1 MGAPHDPDES
11 DVPEWIVSTA
21 KALGMNE
28 IRVRWKLI
36 RWQRALKN
44 MRRDLAPASRR
55 FEHQICASCGAV
67 QDNEAKVCSSCKEKL
82 SAPAARLL
90 KRLGLRIPT
99 ALSISSLLAVSFI
112 MLYGRMWISG
122 PGQTLWGWTTPT
134 FITYGGMIPELV
146 VEDRQWWRLATACF
160 MHLGIFHLGFN
171 TVAIMQIGP
180 SVEELF
186 GRGRMLFFFMLTG
199 VLAFGVSALVQDAPT
214 AGASGAIMGLIGV
227 AAGWGQRDGTSV
239 GREVRNQMVQWAVYT
254 MFFGIM
260 VNANHVAHAAGF
272 VFGGLLGYAFDPRQL
287 ERTRRSTLSY
297 ALGVVGTL
305 ALAGTVA
312 IMVFPLAP
320 PRGRGLEDAE
330 AALYED
336 VEHDGFGES
345 DDGSMAEM
353 AASMSAACRLLRA
366 GKADEARARL
376 MASMQPDEAAEAARV
391 DAGAWDPWLEHACE
405 WTDQMRETCATFR
418 RDGAAM
424 FGDPSSKIAQTMT
437 RQLEIGCNSLEQ
449 P

>member
-1 MGAPHDPDES
+1 MGDKHDPDES
-11 DVPEWIVSTA
+11 DVPEWIVSAAT
-21 KALGMNE
+21 ALGMNE

-36 RWQRALKN
+36 RWQRALRS

-55 FEHQICASCGAV
+55 FQHQICAGCGAV
-67 QDNEAKVCSSCKEKL
+67 QDHEAKVCSSCNDKL
-82 SAPAARLL
+82 SAPAARWL
-90 KRLGLRIPT
+90 KKLGLRIPT

-112 MLYGRMWISG
+112 MLFGRMWISG

-146 VEDRQWWRLATACF
+146 IEEGQWWRLATACF

-199 VLAFGVSALVQDAPT
+199 VLAFAASALLQDAPT

-227 AAGWGQRDGTSV
+227 AAGWGQRDGTSL
-239 GREVRNQMVQWAVYT
+239 GREVRNQMVQWGVYT

-287 ERTRRSTLSY
+287 ERSGRSTLSHV
-297 ALGVVGTL
+297 LGAAGAL
-305 ALAGTVA
+305 ALAGTIA
-312 IMVFPLAP
+312 IMIFPLPSAR
-320 PRGRGLEDAE
+320 RGSVEDAME
-330 AALYED
+330 AIYED
-336 VEHDGFGES
+336 PDEDLGDPDEGALVE
-345 DDGSMAEM
+345 MT
-353 AASMSAACRLLRA
+353 ASVARACDLHRA
-366 GKADEARARL
+366 GKEEEAKAVMAR
-376 MASMQPDEAAEAARV
+376 MN
-391 DAGAWDPWLEHACE
+391 GEHAAAGHEIYTVDFACQM
-405 WTDQMRETCATFR
+405 TDLQREACQQLRAK
-418 RDGAAM
+418 GPAM
-424 FGDPSSKIAQTMT
+424 FGDPSRKQVQDMARYQEIVCKG
-437 RQLEIGCNSLEQ
+437 LEAR

>member
-1 MGAPHDPDES
+1 MGDKHDPDES
-11 DVPEWIVSTA
+11 DVPEWIVSAA

-36 RWQRALKN
+36 RWQRALRN
-44 MRRDLAPASRR
+44 MRRDLAPASRG
-55 FEHQICASCGAV
+55 FQHQICASCGAV

-90 KRLGLRIPT
+90 KKLGLRIPE

-112 MLYGRMWISG
+112 MLFGRMWISG

-146 VEDRQWWRLATACF
+146 IEERQWWRLATACF

-227 AAGWGQRDGTSV
+227 AAGWGQRDGTSL
-239 GREVRNQMVQWAVYT
+239 GREVRNQMVQWGVYT
-254 MFFGIM
+254 MLFGVM

-287 ERTRRSTLSY
+287 ERTRRSTLSHV
-297 ALGVVGTL
+297 LGAVG
-305 ALAGTVA
+305 ALAMAGTIAIMIFPLPSARRGSVEDAMEAIYEDDDGAGYPDEGALLEMTGTVA
-312 IMVFPLAP
+312 
-320 PRGRGLEDAE
+320 R
-330 AALYED
+330 
-336 VEHDGFGES
+336 
-345 DDGSMAEM
+345 
-353 AASMSAACRLLRA
+353 ACDLSRA
-366 GKADEARARL
+366 GKREEAQAIMAPINAAHAAPGLELYTVEFACQTTDYNREACQLYRA
-376 MASMQPDEAAEAARV
+376 Q
-391 DAGAWDPWLEHACE
+391 
-405 WTDQMRETCATFR
+405 
-418 RDGAAM
+418 GAAM
-424 FGDPSSKIAQTMT
+424 FGDRSQKAAQEMA
-437 RQLEIGCNSLEQ
+437 RYQEIICRGL
-449 P
+449 PPAP